1 MLAACQCSDNH
12 TNPCVLNWW
21 NNLRISLFIAFSDH
35 SKTTFLFKMTLHFFI
50 IWKYVQIWSLVS
62 FQILDKHVSYNLVK
76 KIFKVSSWF
85 GGHCQGAA
93 TVAAP
98 QEQVSWELRV
108 TARQTE
114 AIASTTR
121 GAVSQHLN
129 KESRAGLVTATRVS
143 YSPVISK
150 DIVIRQVQG
159 QTRKSSQQG
168 KDRINKVHGQVQ
180 VYIVYLQCSSGKD
193 RGPMAWT

>member
-1 MLAACQCSDNH
+1 M
-12 TNPCVLNWW
+12 
-21 NNLRISLFIAFSDH
+21 
-35 SKTTFLFKMTLHFFI
+35 
-50 IWKYVQIWSLVS
+50 
-62 FQILDKHVSYNLVK
+62 
-76 KIFKVSSWF
+76 
-85 GGHCQGAA
+85 
-93 TVAAP
+93 
-98 QEQVSWELRV
+98 

-193 RGPMAWT
+193 RGPMA